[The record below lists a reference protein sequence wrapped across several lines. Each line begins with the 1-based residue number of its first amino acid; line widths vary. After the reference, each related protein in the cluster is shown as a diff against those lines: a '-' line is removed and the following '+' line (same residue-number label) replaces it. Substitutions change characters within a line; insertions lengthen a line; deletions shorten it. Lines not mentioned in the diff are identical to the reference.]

1 MPFLLE
7 TCCKTCFSM
16 FLSPPYPHHIPI
28 LSPSYPLP
36 TLTISHRPP
45 ELSSPLP
52 DHPAP
57 SRTILP
63 LSDPPAPSPNPL
75 VFVSL
80 SGKSQSFIFQEMLQ
94 LSSAV
99 SS

>member
-16 FLSPPYPHHIPI
+16 FLSPPYPHHILI
-28 LSPSYPLP
+28 LSPPY
-36 TLTISHRPP
+36 LTISHRPP

-52 DHPAP
+52 DPPAS

-75 VFVSL
+75 VFVSH

-94 LSSAV
+94 LSSAAT
-99 SS
+99 S